1 MRKVA
6 MLFAVAIL
14 MSACSATGALPAG
27 RSTWT
32 KSWNISG
39 AGASVRVE
47 TEYGTIRVTEGAA
60 DSVAATVTTRRWQI
74 APGQVEITST
84 QNGNEVELQIE
95 TPKYR
100 RGWFHWHSGPAP
112 RVHIALQVPASS
124 KLDLHTG
131 FGDIVGENLQA
142 DARVNTGFGKID
154 FPGFSGELV
163 GNTGFGDVSA
173 DGRFDRLQLK
183 TGFGNIRAAVDSGS
197 KMSEDW
203 RLSSGFGSLHVRVPL
218 DLNADLRAHSGF
230 GHVSTDLPLTVSGI
244 SGHSSVRGKL
254 GSGGF
259 PLELSTGFG
268 SVHIGRT

>member
-1 MRKVA
+1 MRKVVMSFAIA
-6 MLFAVAIL
+6 ML
-14 MSACSATGALPAG
+14 MSACSVTRAFPSG

-32 KSWNISG
+32 KAWNISG
-39 AGASVRVE
+39 PGASVRVE
-47 TEYGTIRVTEGAA
+47 ADYGTIYVTEGAA
-60 DSVAATVTTRRWQI
+60 DSVAATVTARRWQI
-74 APGQVEITST
+74 EPGQVEISST
-84 QNGNEVELQIE
+84 QNGNDVELRIE

-100 RGWFHWHSGPAP
+100 HGWLHWHIGPSP
-112 RVHIALQVPASS
+112 RVNVALEVPPGSRLS
-124 KLDLHTG
+124 LHTG
-131 FGDIVGENLQA
+131 FGDITGENLRA
-142 DARVNTGFGKID
+142 NARVDTGFGKID

-173 DGRFDRLQLK
+173 EGRFDRLQLK

-203 RLSSGFGSLHVRVPL
+203 RLSSGFGSLRVRVPS